1 MIFWRS
7 KRQNQ
12 ILEKKS
18 IMDEQTK
25 KPISGTIIV
34 AIEKSSRLP
43 LLPPHSIP
51 NIWKKKKK
59 VGGRMGPGDSGR
71 ERQQPRLR
79 EGAGSWTRLL
89 RGDNAP

>member
-25 KPISGTIIV
+25 KPISRTIIV

-43 LLPPHSIP
+43 LLPPTPFPIF
-51 NIWKKKKK
+51 
-59 VGGRMGPGDSGR
+59 GGGGSRR
-71 ERQQPRLR
+71 KN
-79 EGAGSWTRLL
+79 GAWGWW
-89 RGDNAP
+89 

>member
-25 KPISGTIIV
+25 KPISRTIIV

-43 LLPPHSIP
+43 LLPPTPFPIFGGGGE
-51 NIWKKKKK
+51 
-59 VGGRMGPGDSGR
+59 VGGRMGPGDGGR
-71 ERQQPRLR
+71 ERQQPSLR

>member
-12 ILEKKS
+12 ILEEKS

-25 KPISGTIIV
+25 KSISRTIIV

-43 LLPPHSIP
+43 LLPPPPIP
-51 NIWKKKKK
+51 FPIFGKKKNRRKN
-59 VGGRMGPGDSGR
+59 
-71 ERQQPRLR
+71 
-79 EGAGSWTRLL
+79 GAWGWW
-89 RGDNAP
+89 

>member
-43 LLPPHSIP
+43 LLPPTPFPIFG
-51 NIWKKKKK
+51 KKKKK
-59 VGGRMGPGDSGR
+59 KYAEEWGLGMVVEKGSSPACVKERVRGRVC
-71 ERQQPRLR
+71 
-79 EGAGSWTRLL
+79 
-89 RGDNAP
+89 